1 MVRTPRWLVEVCG
14 RAGSL
19 CSAEDGV
26 LVVVVVADAD
36 VVVADLRLW
45 RDEVEAAAA
54 AAAVV
59 FVLPALLLSMMAVAK
74 EADFLRAS
82 LFGSGVVLVVDSGFA
97 VEEGCA
103 FPVDADADADAD
115 AEDVELSH
123 ALRAARPRT
132 SPTRSAADFFLDLS
146 SSDDRLEDMMVSSV
160 P

>member
-1 MVRTPRWLVEVCG
+1 M
-14 RAGSL
+14 A
-19 CSAEDGV
+19 
-26 LVVVVVADAD
+26 
-36 VVVADLRLW
+36 ADLCRW
-45 RDEVEAAAA
+45 RDEVEVVVV
-54 AAAVV
+54 VV
-59 FVLPALLLSMMAVAK
+59 FVLAALPRPPLLLSMMAVAK

-82 LFGSGVVLVVDSGFA
+82 LFGSGAVGTGF
-97 VEEGCA
+97 VEEEGSG
-103 FPVDADADADAD
+103 FPVDAEADADAD